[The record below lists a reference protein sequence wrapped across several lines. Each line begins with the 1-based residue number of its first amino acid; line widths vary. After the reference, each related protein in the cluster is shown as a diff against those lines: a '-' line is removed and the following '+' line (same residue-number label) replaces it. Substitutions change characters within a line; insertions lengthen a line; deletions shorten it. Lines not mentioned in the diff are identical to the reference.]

1 MSQDLNRGKTNQV
14 VGDEVES
21 NGSQVFGFVEVAED
35 EGLDRVGDVQVV
47 ADGLFAD
54 GLKAEIP
61 RLFNWAKSYVN
72 TPLDGRTCRG

>member
-61 RLFNWAKSYVN
+61 RLFN
-72 TPLDGRTCRG
+72 